1 MKSLWNLGRK
11 SLILLLLSPLLSIVV
26 FAVTPSTGSEWAS
39 GYNKLLAA
47 VAVQILLLLCAYI
60 MAWLGVFYA
69 TQYKTYAYVVV
80 SFISVVI
87 TVASIIYLNV
97 YVL

>member
-26 FAVTPSTGSEWAS
+26 FAITPSTGSEWAS

-47 VAVQILLLLCAYI
+47 VSVQILLLISAYI
-60 MAWLGVFYA
+60 MGWFGVFYA
-69 TQYKTYAYVVV
+69 NRYKKSAYFVV
-80 SFISVVI
+80 SFVSVTLLV
-87 TVASIIYLNV
+87 SFIIYLNV

>member
-1 MKSLWNLGRK
+1 MKRLWNLGRK

-47 VAVQILLLLCAYI
+47 ISVQILLLLCAYI
-60 MAWLGVFYA
+60 MAWLGIFYA
-69 TQYKTYAYVVV
+69 DRFKKFAYVVV
-80 SFISVVI
+80 AFISVAI
-87 TVASIIYLNV
+87 IMASIVYLNV

>member
-1 MKSLWNLGRK
+1 LF
-11 SLILLLLSPLLSIVV
+11 SIVV

-47 VAVQILLLLCAYI
+47 ISVQMLLLLCAYI
-60 MAWLGVFYA
+60 MGWLGIFYA
-69 TQYKTYAYVVV
+69 DQFKKCAYVVV
-80 SFISVVI
+80 AFISVAIV
-87 TVASIIYLNV
+87 VATIVYLNV

>member
-11 SLILLLLSPLLSIVV
+11 SLILLLLSPLFSIVV
-26 FAVTPSTGSEWAS
+26 FAVTPNTGSEWAS

-47 VAVQILLLLCAYI
+47 ISVQMLLLLCAYI
-60 MAWLGVFYA
+60 MGWLGIFYA
-69 TQYKTYAYVVV
+69 DQLKKCAYVVV
-80 SFISVVI
+80 AFISVAIV
-87 TVASIIYLNV
+87 VATIVYLNV